1 MKYECHGCG
10 KVYDDEEGM
19 PIRCC
24 GKILRH
30 LLEGEEKPCP
40 HCGK

>member
-10 KVYDDEEGM
+10 KIYDDEEGM

-24 GKILRH
+24 GKIIRH
-30 LLEGEEKPCP
+30 PYKTGDEE
-40 HCGK
+40 